1 MSPTLFS
8 ESFLQ
13 ILNYTSQ
20 VPIKKYM
27 KYNIY
32 IYIQSYYGVSTEVK
46 RLELQLS
53 ETEARD
59 EQKCCEAWNACFRFF
74 GC

>member
-1 MSPTLFS
+1 MQELTPMSPTLFS

-13 ILNYTSQ
+13 ILNYTPQ

-32 IYIQSYYGVSTEVK
+32 I
-46 RLELQLS
+46 
-53 ETEARD
+53 
-59 EQKCCEAWNACFRFF
+59 
-74 GC
+74 